1 MTQFTLQTYGR
12 GSRISLSSRMGILFV
27 VAMIHS
33 TVTCALLSVP
43 SNSRTYHFAHPN
55 SKVAKPQNKWIERA
69 NRNILQLSN
78 KRQSLVLAASM
89 APIPHSNLA
98 VRLDRPILAPV
109 ESCCSARSS
118 SLWPSLLAVL
128 LSDVCKTA
136 IVAFFL
142 AIGVSLAA
150 KFLSQS
156 TVGGA
161 ETGKEGIRGFFQR
174 IKNFFSSLL
183 SSKSERVQRSTPM
196 PFEGDGGWGKCT
208 LRSKRKIGSKFTVYE
223 FALPKS
229 EYSLPL
235 GLGQQLDF
243 CCLSLDDDV
252 VTGSFYPYEMNDG
265 ERGVVRVVVPNRD
278 AKGNAA
284 LVGLGS
290 SKFIE
295 VLHDLRPGEEVA
307 IRPGKPTLTY
317 RGEHVPVTDMV
328 YIASGLGIVPIVDQ
342 VKAITPKGSSSVK
355 VISVVWIND
364 ERSDF
369 DLAMEELENEYT
381 KYSTKL
387 AVSCILDDVIKN
399 PMEENAEV
407 EEAVPYFNAGTMAVI
422 SGPKRFSE
430 KVKAYLMRKGYPEN
444 CVCVLP

>member
-1 MTQFTLQTYGR
+1 MGRSKLLQNQKGR
-12 GSRISLSSRMGILFV
+12 KPSRLTSQLGIVLLLTSAQRSCSLL
-27 VAMIHS
+27 
-33 TVTCALLSVP
+33 P
-43 SNSRTYHFAHPN
+43 PPRTYVHGDHMSTRDRWTRRTFFD
-55 SKVAKPQNKWIERA
+55 NKLLER
-69 NRNILQLSN
+69 RRDL
-78 KRQSLVLAASM
+78 LVLASTAS
-89 APIPHSNLA
+89 PIPQSNLA
-98 VRLDRPILAPV
+98 VRLDQPILAPI
-109 ESCCSARSS
+109 ESYGAAPPSS
-118 SLWPSLLAVL
+118 IWPSILAVL

-136 IVAFFL
+136 MIAFFL
-142 AIGVSLAA
+142 AAGLSLAA
-150 KFLSQS
+150 RCLTQS
-156 TVGGA
+156 PSNTTNNNGGL
-161 ETGKEGIRGFFQR
+161 RGFFER
-174 IKNFFSSLL
+174 IRNFFSSLFAPK
-183 SSKSERVQRSTPM
+183 SKRVQRSIPM
-196 PFEGDGGWGKCT
+196 PFDGDGGWGKCT
-208 LRSKRKIGSKFTVYE
+208 LRTTKKIGSKFTVYE
-223 FALPKS
+223 FALPKA

-243 CCLSLDDDV
+243 CCLSTDDDV
-252 VTGSFYPYEMNDG
+252 VTGSFYPYDTSDG
-265 ERGVVRVVVPNRD
+265 EKGVVRVVVPNKD

-307 IRPGKPTLTY
+307 IRPGKSTLTY

-364 ERSDF
+364 QRSDF

-387 AVSCILDDVIKN
+387 AVSCILDDAIKN
-399 PMEENAEV
+399 PIKGNVEV
-407 EEAVPYFNAGTMAVI
+407 DEAVPYFTAGAMAVI

-430 KVKAYLMRKGYPEN
+430 KVKAYLQTKGYPEN